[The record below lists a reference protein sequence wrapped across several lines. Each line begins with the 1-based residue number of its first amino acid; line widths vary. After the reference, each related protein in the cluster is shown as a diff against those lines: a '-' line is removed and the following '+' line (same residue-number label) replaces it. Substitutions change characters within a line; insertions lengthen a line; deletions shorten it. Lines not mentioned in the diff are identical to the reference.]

1 MHNTV
6 ILEANGRLI
15 HFSLKGFKGF
25 TGLYSRTLTWLAN
38 LLKVCIRGFGLE
50 NLLFVLFTKV
60 NLRKVWGVLI
70 SGQLTVR
77 FSTDFFCKLPHS
89 LLAPSHY
96 HLIWGEFQKV
106 WTEFGFSTR
115 LSPIN
120 SPCVQNSQCS
130 KLSF

>member
-50 NLLFVLFTKV
+50 NLLFVLLTKV

-77 FSTDFFCKLPHS
+77 FSTDSSASSPTPY
-89 LLAPSHY
+89 LLLVITISFGENFRKSGLNLAFPQGSPP
-96 HLIWGEFQKV
+96 LIVPVYKIV
-106 WTEFGFSTR
+106 D
-115 LSPIN
+115 
-120 SPCVQNSQCS
+120 VQS
-130 KLSF
+130 